1 MYISPPERP
10 ERLYRRGREVVPE
23 FAATE
28 MLYMRYSAE
37 QFLEDHLSP
46 AAIRSQLQQSV
57 NRGSFSEPE
66 DVLFSETG
74 AYNGLGAVGFPVSA
88 IPDKVDQPDGP
99 SYTFSVQH
107 QPEELNY
114 SHSEIWSDQDPSTG
128 GFRKPSKTVS
138 LAFRIRLSMS
148 IGRDQIIIPA
158 SR

>member
-1 MYISPPERP
+1 
-10 ERLYRRGREVVPE
+10 LYRRGREVVPE
-23 FAATE
+23 FAASE

-37 QFLEDHLSP
+37 QFLEDHLNP
-46 AAIRSQLQQSV
+46 AAIRSQLKQSV
-57 NRGSFSEPE
+57 NRGRFSEPE

-74 AYNGLGAVGFPVSA
+74 EYNGLGAVEFPVSA

-128 GFRKPSKTVS
+128 GFRKPSRTVS
-138 LAFRIRLSMS
+138 AAFRLRLCMA
-148 IGRDQIIIPA
+148 IGLDQIKIPA
-158 SR
+158 VR